1 MQGRYTHLNLRWN
14 PFGEATPEERAE
26 LAHVDV
32 EQFRDALQPGFAIE
46 LRAEHGRGKS
56 TTLLALRKAFA
67 PQAPHFRGS
76 QQQNATLPIAPWVFL
91 DEVQQINLFKL
102 WSFARQIKQQ
112 NGTVVYST
120 HQNRRWLFKMAGLS
134 TQQFNIDYSQPKTLL
149 SLFSKRIAWAHN
161 HCGTPPALQQ
171 SDIQKL
177 NRLYGNDIR
186 SMEGHLYD
194 CINRLKHPEQPILP
208 RNHQ

>member
-26 LAHVDV
+26 LAHVDIK
-32 EQFRDALQPGFAIE
+32 QFRDALQPGCAIE

-56 TTLLALRKAFA
+56 TTLFALRKALA
-67 PQAPHFRGS
+67 PQAPHIRGS
-76 QQQNATLPIAPWVFL
+76 LHKKTSLPLSPWVFL
-91 DEVQQINLFKL
+91 DEVQQINIFKL
-102 WSFARQIKQQ
+102 WQFARRMHANKGI
-112 NGTVVYST
+112 VVYST
-120 HQNRRWLFKMAGLS
+120 HARRRWLFRLAGFS
-134 TQQFNIDYSQPKTLL
+134 TQKHIIDYAQPQTLL
-149 SLFSKRIAWAHN
+149 ALFNKRIAWAHN
-161 HCGTPPALQQ
+161 HCGIPPALQQ

-177 NRLYGNDIR
+177 NRLYGNDLR